1 MCKSADEPGGPRRY
15 AAEARTHY
23 QRSAQRVA
31 ELEREYDRLTAQL
44 DALTAQRES
53 VVGDIDEQ
61 GAVLFEQLT
70 GHRPV
75 TITNTLGHE
84 VTTSFTVGEHSPSV
98 NLRWE
103 GPLPWGS
110 WHDAAD
116 LEPAIAHA
124 LAVALQRGLWKQ
136 DDRMQ
141 RIRLP
146 HCSKEISLGSRD
158 KIKNGA
164 SFIVIDTRETH
175 EYRGSTKFLEL
186 DSKAAKRLAAEL
198 KIGSQQLLDLEQKV
212 P

>member
-1 MCKSADEPGGPRRY
+1 MCKSADEPGGPRRC

-84 VTTSFTVGEHSPSV
+84 VTTSFTVGEHTPSV
-98 NLRWE
+98 NLRWS
-103 GPLPWGS
+103 GRQKWGA
-110 WHDAAD
+110 WHHAAD
-116 LEPAIAHA
+116 LDAPIAHA
-124 LAVALQRGLWKQ
+124 LAVALEHWKNS
-136 DDRMQ
+136 DRLQ
-141 RIRLP
+141 RIKVP
-146 HCSKEISLGSRD
+146 HGSKEVSLGSSS

-164 SFIVIDTRETH
+164 ALIVIDMLETDA
-175 EYRGSTKFLEL
+175 YRGSTGYL
-186 DSKAAKRLAAEL
+186 DLDRKAIKRLAAEL
-198 KIGSQQLLDLEQKV
+198 KIGSQQLLDLEQEAS
-212 P
+212 